1 MRINEPSCGPAGNLA
16 RLLAAFIL
24 LIVAFGARAGTD
36 EECLALYP
44 KSHAI
49 RGTQSCPLDVSSNTP
64 IGLGTYDCVGRTD
77 LIIPWCAGTDSQP
90 EKSCPVADP
99 VYPGSGAVTLDSADF
114 VSGDD
119 MPMVFSR
126 TYRSASLGAS
136 ANAMGPAWFHNWQR
150 QLNLASANNG
160 GSSKIVAFRENGE
173 PVTFNWSGGYWRT
186 AAFTGFTL
194 TQTGSDWLLT
204 NQFSGTAETYSSKGV
219 LLSERTKNGF
229 TRTLSYDGSGC
240 LSTITQHGDDALVKF
255 DLTLRLDYDS
265 KSRIYRLTDPM
276 GGITQ
281 YAYDANN
288 NLVSATWPDGNVR
301 RYVYDDK
308 RFANAITGEIDETG
322 TRIATWTYNADGR
335 ATAVSHPDTT
345 RNVQFAYS
353 SGSTAVTDSRGT
365 TTLGFTSIGGTLRP
379 TASSSASATTS
390 TTWATSGNVLKETTA
405 SGGTADY
412 SYDDAGRPVRWTA
425 QHPATGTRIVST
437 RYADATSI
445 RPYMIASP
453 GKLRTF
459 VYDDRGNITGYSER
473 KTSDPTG
480 ASAFDA
486 AWDGEQQRTT
496 GVRYDALNRVTGAR
510 VYVNNQLTEDWVYF
524 YDTTGNLET
533 AQNLKSP
540 WLRGNFGR
548 DAAHRVTRQSSNG
561 FTAGITYDQRG
572 RITRFKYDETAA
584 PTNGRVARVLTVDYG
599 YASDGQ
605 LVSRSGTVA
614 TNGGAPVSISSDE
627 IDQWL
632 DNYEAGIDPVG
643 PPPGTL
649 GWARSLLRAS
659 SEPGLIPICV
669 ECMFNPALSWG
680 WAMSSD
686 NDDPF
691 GIVGIAGTLRG
702 AVNGIANLCKP
713 TQVTI
718 DDLLAAANKPYNN
731 TGLSGLARSWDK
743 HSPRDSNYYPPLK
756 GNIEEKNATAS
767 KWARDLLENPTTI
780 RNELNRG
787 GFEYRAPD
795 GTGMRFEGDGR
806 FVGVLNPKQVP

>member
-1 MRINEPSCGPAGNLA
+1 MRINKPSCGPAGNLA
-16 RLLAAFIL
+16 RVLAAFML
-24 LIVAFGARAGTD
+24 LLSAFGARADYTSDCTSRYAQSG
-36 EECLALYP
+36 
-44 KSHAI
+44 AI
-49 RGTQSCPLDVSSNTP
+49 RGTKWCALDAASNSP
-64 IGLGTYDCVGRTD
+64 GGPGGYACLNDID
-77 LIIPWCAGTDSQP
+77 LIKKWCAGETDPQP

-99 VYPGSGAVTLDSADF
+99 VYPGSGAVTLGSTDF

-126 TYRSASLGAS
+126 TYRSASLGA
-136 ANAMGPAWFHNWQR
+136 AGNAMGPVWFHNWQR

-160 GSSKIVAFRENGE
+160 GSSKVVAFRENGE

-186 AAFTGFTL
+186 GAFTGFTL
-194 TQTGSDWLLT
+194 AQNGPDWLLT
-204 NQFSGTAETYSSKGV
+204 DQLAGTAETYSPKGV
-219 LLSERTKNGF
+219 LLSERTNNGF
-229 TRTLSYDGSGC
+229 TRTLNYDGSGR

-265 KSRIYRLTDPM
+265 KGRIYRLTDPT

-288 NLVSATWPDGNVR
+288 NLVSVTWPDGNVR
-301 RYVYDDK
+301 RYVYDDN
-308 RFANAITGEIDETG
+308 RFANAITGEIDGTG
-322 TRIATWTYNADGR
+322 TRIATWTYNADGK

-365 TTLGFTSIGGTLRP
+365 TTLGFSSIGGMLRP

-390 TTWATSGNVLKETTA
+390 TTWTTSGNVLRETTA

-412 SYDDAGRPVRWTA
+412 SYDDAGRPVRWTT
-425 QHPATGTRIVST
+425 QNPATGTRIVST
-437 RYADATSI
+437 RYADATGI

-486 AWDGEQQRTT
+486 AWDGERQRTT

-533 AQNLKSP
+533 AQNLRSP
-540 WLRGNFGR
+540 WLRGNVGR

-561 FTAGITYDQRG
+561 FNADIAYDPRG
-572 RITRFKYDETAA
+572 RITRFRYDEAAA
-584 PTNGRVARVLTVDYG
+584 PSNGRVARVLAVDYG

-605 LVSRSGTVA
+605 LASRSGTVA
-614 TNGGAPVSISSDE
+614 TNGGAPVSIGSDE

-649 GWARSLLRAS
+649 GWARALLRAS
-659 SEPGLIPICV
+659 SEPGLIPICI

-680 WAMSSD
+680 WQMSSD

-691 GIVGIAGTLRG
+691 GIIGIAGTLRG

-713 TQVTI
+713 TGANSLEGIAFKRDHYINRAKADNLDLDKAEGIIADELRRIRSDMVPGQHQIGRTEVDGQPVQWRAYMLPNGDINVGTI
-718 DDLLAAANKPYNN
+718 
-731 TGLSGLARSWDK
+731 
-743 HSPRDSNYYPPLK
+743 
-756 GNIEEKNATAS
+756 
-767 KWARDLLENPTTI
+767 
-780 RNELNRG
+780 
-787 GFEYRAPD
+787 
-795 GTGMRFEGDGR
+795 
-806 FVGVLNPKQVP
+806 FVIK